1 MKRITTLILT
11 FLLIGTMSVSAHAI
25 TPGKWDFEAGYAYA
39 QKIAKEMAEEQE
51 TEKPDENQNGNI
63 SESQL
68 EVIRKA
74 HAECYTKAREFW
86 KNISR

>member
-25 TPGKWDFEAGYAYA
+25 TPGKWDLDAGYAYV
-39 QKIAKEMAEEQE
+39 QKVAKEMAEEQG

-68 EVIRKA
+68 EMISKA
-74 HAECYTKAREFW
+74 HTECYVKAREFW